1 MIIPSCVILGKESQK
16 KNADTLEETQCSQ
29 TGQQL
34 LYILLL
40 WLEEN
45 HRITYIGKDP

>member
-1 MIIPSCVILGKESQK
+1 MQTLWK
-16 KNADTLEETQCSQ
+16 KHSAVRQE
-29 TGQQL
+29 QQL